1 MKGRV
6 FTEKDRAN
14 AIAALDDLWAR
25 GAWAG
30 VQSGQSVKG
39 SVRSR
44 RSNRI
49 VMDKVSKAGKRKK
62 A

>member
-1 MKGRV
+1 MKRRV

-14 AIAALDDLWAR
+14 AIAALDDLWAK

-30 VQSGQSVKG
+30 VQSGQSVNG

-44 RSNRI
+44 QSKRV
-49 VMDKVSKAGKRKK
+49 VMDKVSKVEKRKK
-62 A
+62 S